1 MYALCELA
9 RGCVS
14 FGTLSADYLHNLR
27 IFFETNIGFPR
38 IAARAYLM
46 KQWPEIPIRNRPIP
60 MARVQPALN
69 VCVCLLNYCRVA
81 NGKSRAIKMNLLHFS
96 VNLPL

>member
-1 MYALCELA
+1 
-9 RGCVS
+9 
-14 FGTLSADYLHNLR
+14 
-27 IFFETNIGFPR
+27 
-38 IAARAYLM
+38 M